1 MSSQM
6 TVGQLAEVLNLSTDK
21 LLTQF
26 KQAGIEIASVDSIV
40 SGKDKKALLE
50 HLRSSHGKVD
60 STASASAGKVALR
73 RRSRSELSVSG
84 GTRIGGRPAPA
95 KKINVEVRKKRTLL
109 KSDAERNAEAEQER
123 EKARLALEEI
133 RQRREADQQRLQQ
146 EDERKASEK
155 KAGKSAAAADVAS
168 DDAAAA
174 QTAAEDSAE
183 QSAETAQPAAAEA
196 EQPAAETAGEAA
208 QQQDETAEE
217 SQPEAAA
224 TQTAT
229 DEDTDSTAESRPAR
243 TAKAGKQADE
253 PAAEI
258 DEEAAKRIRQYEEKK
273 RSQGKTRGKGKRRDD
288 DERKPL
294 HVTPGS
300 GRRRKGKSRRPVG
313 LNLNQEHGFQRPTEP
328 VQRDVA
334 VPEII
339 TVGELAKLL
348 AVKSG
353 ELIKVMMKQGMMLT
367 INQPLEQDTAIL
379 IVEELGH
386 SAHAAEESDIED
398 ELAAEVALKEGEG
411 ETRPPVVTIMGHVDH
426 GKTSLL
432 DHIRKSKVVDSEA
445 GGITQHIGAYHVHS
459 DNGGISFLDT
469 PGHAAFTAM
478 RARGAI
484 ATDIVVVVV
493 AANDGVMPQTEE
505 AIQHSRAA
513 NVPMI
518 IAINKMD
525 LEDADPDRVK
535 NELSKLEV
543 IPEEWGGEQIF
554 VEVSAKSGAGVDSL
568 LDAILLQAEVMELK
582 ADPKRKARGVVI
594 ESRLDKG
601 RGSVA
606 TLLIQDGTLHQGD
619 MVLAGETYGRARSMH
634 NERGEKV
641 DSVGPSFPVEILG
654 LSGVPDAGDEM
665 MVVANER
672 KAREAAE
679 LRSSKSREGRL
690 AQQQAAKLKN
700 LFENMGADGQK
711 QTINLVI
718 KADVQGSVEA
728 LRDALTRLSNDEI
741 EIKVISSGVGGIT
754 ESDASL
760 AQASNAIIIGF
771 NVRADATA
779 RKIIK
784 DEDLDLHYYS
794 IIYEAID
801 QVKAAITGLLGT
813 ETKEQII
820 GLAEVKDVFRSAK
833 LGAVAGCLVVEG
845 VVKRDRPIR
854 VLRDN
859 VVVFEGELES
869 LRRFKDDVKQ
879 VESGTECGIG
889 VKAYN
894 DVHPNDQ
901 IECFERVEVAR
912 TLD

>member
-1 MSSQM
+1 MSSEM
-6 TVGQLAEVLNLSTDK
+6 TVGQLAQVLNLSTDK
-21 LLTQF
+21 LLSQF
-26 KQAGIEIASVDSIV
+26 KEAGIDIASADAVV

-50 HLRSSHGKVD
+50 HLRSSHGKSDAVAGA
-60 STASASAGKVALR
+60 TAGKVALR

-84 GTRIGGRPAPA
+84 GTRPGGRPAPA

-109 KSDAERNAEAEQER
+109 KSDAQRNAEAEQER
-123 EKARLALEEI
+123 EKARQALEEI
-133 RQRREADQQRLQQ
+133 RQQREAEQQRLQQ
-146 EDERKASEK
+146 EAAR
-155 KAGKSAAAADVAS
+155 KSAEKQAQAAPAEDADSTPAQIPEEAVDEPAAVPETAAADAGQA
-168 DDAAAA
+168 DEAAA
-174 QTAAEDSAE
+174 Q
-183 QSAETAQPAAAEA
+183 AQDIPA
-196 EQPAAETAGEAA
+196 
-208 QQQDETAEE
+208 QDEADAPPPDTDGAAEE
-217 SQPEAAA
+217 SAKPTRAGKA
-224 TQTAT
+224 AT
-229 DEDTDSTAESRPAR
+229 DEDAEP
-243 TAKAGKQADE
+243 TV
-253 PAAEI
+253 EI

-273 RSQGKTRGKGKRRDD
+273 RSQGKGKGRGRRGEADD
-288 DERKPL
+288 GRKQL

-300 GRRRKGKSRRPVG
+300 RRRKGKSRRPAD

-334 VPEII
+334 IPEII

-348 AVKSG
+348 AIKSG

-386 SAHAAEESDIED
+386 TAHPAEQSDIED
-398 ELAAEVALKEGEG
+398 ELAAEASLQEGEG
-411 ETRPPVVTIMGHVDH
+411 EARPPVVTIMGHVDH

-432 DHIRKSKVVDSEA
+432 DYIRKSKVVDSEA
-445 GGITQHIGAYHVHS
+445 GGITQHIGAYHVES

-478 RARGAI
+478 RARGAT

-554 VEVSAKSGAGVDSL
+554 VEVSAKSGAGVDNL
-568 LDAILLQAEVMELK
+568 LDAILLQAEVLELK

-601 RGSVA
+601 RGPVA

-634 NERGEKV
+634 NERGERV
-641 DSVGPSFPVEILG
+641 DAVGPSFPVEILG

-672 KAREAAE
+672 KARDAAE
-679 LRSSKSREGRL
+679 QRSSKSREGRL

-813 ETKEQII
+813 ETQEQII

-833 LGAVAGCLVVEG
+833 LGAIAGCLVVEG

-894 DVHPNDQ
+894 DVRPGDQ
-901 IECFERVEVAR
+901 IECFERIEVAR

>member
-6 TVGQLAEVLNLSTDK
+6 TVTQLAEVLNLSTDK
-21 LLTQF
+21 LLAQF
-26 KQAGIEIASVDSIV
+26 KQAGIEIASADSVV

-50 HLRSSHGKVD
+50 HLRSSHGKAD
-60 STASASAGKVALR
+60 NNTSAASGKVALR

-84 GTRIGGRPAPA
+84 GTRTGGRPAPA
-95 KKINVEVRKKRTLL
+95 KKINVEVRKKRTVV
-109 KSDAERNAEAEQER
+109 KSEAERNAEAQDER
-123 EKARLALEEI
+123 EKARQALEEI
-133 RQRREADQQRLQQ
+133 RQQRAAEQQRLQ
-146 EDERKASEK
+146 EEEARKQAK
-155 KAGKSAAAADVAS
+155 K
-168 DDAAAA
+168 
-174 QTAAEDSAE
+174 QAE
-183 QSAETAQPAAAEA
+183 
-196 EQPAAETAGEAA
+196 EAA
-208 QQQDETAEE
+208 R
-217 SQPEAAA
+217 EAAA
-224 TQTAT
+224 TEADTADTEQAAEQTPEQSPEQAPEQRPEQQETAPEAVTATPEQTAT
-229 DEDTDSTAESRPAR
+229 ADAPEQAGEEAEPAADSTAQAPASKP
-243 TAKAGKQADE
+243 AE
-253 PAAEI
+253 PGAPV
-258 DEEAAKRIRQYEEKK
+258 DDEAAKRIRQYEEKK
-273 RSQGKTRGKGKRRDD
+273 RSQGKAKGKGKRRDD
-288 DERKPL
+288 ARRPL
-294 HVTPGS
+294 HVTPAS
-300 GRRRKGKSRRPVG
+300 ARRRKGKSRRPATS
-313 LNLNQEHGFQRPTEP
+313 LNINQEHGFQRPTEP

-334 VPEII
+334 IPEII

-353 ELIKVMMKQGMMLT
+353 ELVKLMMKQGMMLT

-386 SAHAAEESDIED
+386 TAHPAEQTDIED
-398 ELAAEVALKEGEG
+398 ELAAEAAAVETEGKLA
-411 ETRPPVVTIMGHVDH
+411 TRPPVVTIMGHVDH

-432 DHIRKSKVVDSEA
+432 DYIRKSKVADSEA
-445 GGITQHIGAYHVHS
+445 GGITQHIGAYHVPA

-478 RARGAI
+478 RARGAT
-484 ATDIVVVVV
+484 ATDIVVIVV
-493 AANDGVMPQTEE
+493 AANDGMMPQTEE

-535 NELSKLEV
+535 NDLSKLEV

-554 VEVSAKSGAGVDSL
+554 VEVSAKSGAGVDNL
-568 LDAILLQAEVMELK
+568 LEAILLQAEVLELK
-582 ADPKRKARGVVI
+582 ADAKRKARGVVI

-601 RGSVA
+601 RGPVA

-619 MVLAGETYGRARSMH
+619 TVLAGETYGRARSMH
-634 NERGEKV
+634 NERGEQV
-641 DSVGPSFPVEILG
+641 EAVGPSFPVEILG

-679 LRSSKSREGRL
+679 MRSSKSREGRL

-700 LFENMGADGQK
+700 LFENMGSEGEK

-760 AQASNAIIIGF
+760 AQASSAIIIGF
-771 NVRADATA
+771 NVRADASA

-813 ETKEQII
+813 ETKERII
-820 GLAEVKDVFRSAK
+820 GLAEVRDVFRSAK
-833 LGAVAGCLVVEG
+833 LGAIAGCLVTEG

-894 DVHPNDQ
+894 DVRESDQ
-901 IECFERVEVAR
+901 IECFERIEVAR